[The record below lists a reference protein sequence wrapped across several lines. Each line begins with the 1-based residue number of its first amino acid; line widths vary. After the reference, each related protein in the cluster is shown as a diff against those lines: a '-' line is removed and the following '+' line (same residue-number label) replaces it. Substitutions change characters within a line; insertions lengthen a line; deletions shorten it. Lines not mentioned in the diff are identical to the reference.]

1 MNTTN
6 HAQDGAADEVA
17 DIVLDQFERLLAQH
31 LSPQVLAACDGAVDD
46 AAWPADLWRALNDSG
61 LPLALVPEAADGIGL
76 EARTAALLIRRCGQ
90 AALPLPLPETIAG
103 AALWAAAGGG
113 APEGALTLV
122 PAGSPVRITRRADGF
137 VLDGRAAQVP
147 WGGSVAALLVDAID
161 AAGVRHLVRITAPG
175 TVRDTRH
182 NLAGEPRDA
191 LDLTGCTAAIDE
203 VRTAPDW
210 AAEVGVGSVEAAGA
224 WVRAQQ
230 LVGAMETC
238 LASAL
243 DHARERQQFGRPLA
257 KFQAI
262 QHMLAEAA
270 GHVAAATASADL
282 AAACWGDARFV
293 LATAIAKARCGE
305 AAGHVAAI
313 CHQIHGAM
321 GFTQEHPLHRATRR
335 LWSWRD
341 EFGSDALWQ
350 ERIGRAVCAGGGTA
364 LWPMLVRLRAGAG

>member
-1 MNTTN
+1 MITTD
-6 HAQDGAADEVA
+6 HAQDGAADATA

-31 LSPQVLAACDGAVDD
+31 LPPQVLAACDGAVDG
-46 AAWPADLWRALNDSG
+46 AAWPADLWRALAESG

-76 EARTAALLIRRCGQ
+76 EAGTAARLIRRCGQ

-103 AALWAAAGGG
+103 AALWAASGGV
-113 APEGALTLV
+113 ASDKALALV
-122 PAGSPVRITRRADGF
+122 PAGSPVRITRRADRV

-147 WGGSVAALLVDAID
+147 WGGSVVALLVDAVD
-161 AAGVRHLVRITAPG
+161 AAGIRHLVRIPAPG
-175 TVRDTRH
+175 TVRDPRH

-191 LDLTGCTAAIDE
+191 LDLTGCTVADADL
-203 VRTAPDW
+203 RTAPDW
-210 AAEVGVGSVEAAGA
+210 AADGDVGAVAVVGAF
-224 WVRAQQ
+224 VRAQQ
-230 LVGAMETC
+230 MVGAMETC

-282 AAACWGDARFV
+282 AAACWGDRHFV
-293 LATAIAKARCGE
+293 LATAIAKACCGE
-305 AAGHVAAI
+305 AAGHVATI

-350 ERIGRAVCAGGGTA
+350 ERIGRAVCAGGGAA
-364 LWPMLVRLRAGAG
+364 LWPMLVRLRGGAG

>member
-1 MNTTN
+1 MNTTD

-17 DIVLDQFERLLAQH
+17 GIVLDQFERLLAQH
-31 LSPQVLAACDGAVDD
+31 LTPHVLAACDGAVDG
-46 AAWPADLWRALNDSG
+46 AAWTADLWSALAESG

-76 EARTAALLIRRCGQ
+76 EASTAARLIRRCGQ

-113 APEGALTLV
+113 ALDGAITLV
-122 PAGSPVRITRRADGF
+122 PAGSPVRITQRTDGF

-147 WGGSVAALLVDAID
+147 WGGSVSVLLVDAID
-161 AAGVRHLVRITAPG
+161 AAGHLHLVRITAPG

-191 LDLTGCTAAIDE
+191 IDLTGRTVAADA
-203 VRTAPDW
+203 VRRAPDW
-210 AAEVGVGSVEAAGA
+210 AAEGDVGPDEAVGAF
-224 WVRAQQ
+224 VRAQQ
-230 LVGAMETC
+230 MVGAMETC
-238 LASAL
+238 LGSAL

-282 AAACWGDARFV
+282 AAACWGDPRFV

-305 AAGHVAAI
+305 AAGHVAEI
-313 CHQIHGAM
+313 SHQIHGAM

-350 ERIGRAVCAGGGTA
+350 ERIGRAVCAGGGGA

>member
-1 MNTTN
+1 MNTIN
-6 HAQDGAADEVA
+6 HAQDGAGDEVA
-17 DIVLDQFERLLAQH
+17 GIVLDQFERLLAQH
-31 LSPQVLAACDGAVDD
+31 LPPQVLAACDGAVDST
-46 AAWPADLWRALNDSG
+46 AWPADLWRALNDSG

-76 EARTAALLIRRCGQ
+76 DAGTAARLIRRCGQ

-113 APEGALTLV
+113 APEGALSLIPV
-122 PAGSPVRITRRADGF
+122 GSSVRITRRADGF

-147 WGGSVAALLVDAID
+147 WGGSVAALLVDTID
-161 AAGVRHLVRITAPG
+161 AAGAVHLVRIAAPG

-191 LDLTGCTAAIDE
+191 LDLTGCTVALDD

-210 AAEVGVGSVEAAGA
+210 AAEVGVGSVETVGA
-224 WVRAQQ
+224 WARAQQ
-230 LVGAMETC
+230 MVGAMETC
-238 LASAL
+238 LTSAL

-341 EFGSDALWQ
+341 EFGSDAVWQ
-350 ERIGRAVCAGGGTA
+350 ERIGRAVCAGGGAA
-364 LWPMLVRLRAGAG
+364 LWPLLVRLRAGAG